1 MTLAMKIVP
10 RFPARVD
17 GSGPITVTKEN
28 GVYTIAYDISGLA
41 AFDLDDATTSFIT
54 IYDADTG
61 TFGKLTIQALI
72 DEIGTNLDP
81 VLASLIGASDGILV
95 KSGSDIESR
104 TITAPAAGITVSN
117 GDGVAGDP
125 TLALANDLAAV
136 EGLATT
142 GLVRRTGSDAWS
154 AGTQVATAEVADDAI
169 TYAKLQN
176 VSATDKL
183 LARVSSGAGNVE
195 EVDFTDFAQSMSAAA
210 AASDARTLLGLTSP
224 ATTTPAALT
233 KTDDTNVTLT
243 LGGTPNTAL
252 LQATSITVGWTGTLG
267 AARLNGNV
275 VQGVTNDT
283 NVTGSI
289 STQTLTLG
297 WTGTLAVARGGT
309 GASTESGARTALGLA
324 IGTDVQAYSAR
335 LTTVAGYTP
344 TKGKLLVG
352 DGTNWN
358 ELPVG
363 TNDYVLTADSIQ
375 SLGMLWKA
383 APGSGGG
390 LSDAYDQF
398 TDGTNVADATGGD
411 TFKFRAGT
419 GVTVTVQSNDGT
431 HGDNLLIGLSAN
443 GVSDATL
450 RQSAALSVI
459 GRSANSTG
467 DVADIAAA
475 NDGEVL
481 RRSGTSLG
489 FGQIATAGL
498 VDNAITYAKLQD
510 ISSSSRIL
518 GRKTSGAGDPEEV
531 TLSELLDFIGSAA
544 QGDILYR
551 GASSWAR
558 LPAGTNGHFLKAQGA
573 GADPAWAAPAVGGLS
588 LITSSTIGSPVAYL
602 EFSLDFTTYSMFKL
616 VAVGASASGTTDSFN
631 LRPYDGA
638 TALGAAW
645 NIFNT
650 VTSSSFYS
658 FDAEIFFNGASPQA
672 LWTYAKGMSASSA
685 NVVAALTAGSSTTSF
700 GALASVPDRIRFY
713 TGSNNIDAGDFYL
726 YGLKRS

>member
-95 KSGSDIESR
+95 KNGSDIESR

-289 STQTLTLG
+289 STQNLTLG

-411 TFKFRAGT
+411 TFKFRAGA

-431 HGDNLLIGLSAN
+431 HGDNLLIALNAVLTAFAGVTVAADKLIYGN
-443 GVSDATL
+443 GTNTFGTSDLTAAGRALLDDTDAAAQRTTL
-450 RQSAALSVI
+450 GVGTGDSPQFTGVNIGHASDTTLTRSAA
-459 GRSANSTG
+459 GRLAVEG
-467 DVADIAAA
+467 VDVALLGVEDQTLT
-475 NDGEVL
+475 G
-481 RRSGTSLG
+481 GTIVTSKSLG
-489 FGQIATAGL
+489 TITTGTVTPDPGDRPLQHYTNGGAHTLAPSSNTGSILLDITNNGSAG
-498 VDNAITYAKLQD
+498 AIT
-510 ISSSSRIL
+510 
-518 GRKTSGAGDPEEV
+518 TSGFTKVSGDPF
-531 TLSELLDFIGSAA
+531 TA
-544 QGDILYR
+544 
-551 GASSWAR
+551 
-558 LPAGTNGHFLKAQGA
+558 TNGHKFRCHISIGGA
-573 GADPAWAAPAVGGLS
+573 GS
-588 LITSSTIGSPVAYL
+588 LLQV
-602 EFSLDFTTYSMFKL
+602 
-616 VAVGASASGTTDSFN
+616 
-631 LRPYDGA
+631 
-638 TALGAAW
+638 
-645 NIFNT
+645 
-650 VTSSSFYS
+650 
-658 FDAEIFFNGASPQA
+658 QA
-672 LWTYAKGMSASSA
+672 LQ
-685 NVVAALTAGSSTTSF
+685 
-700 GALASVPDRIRFY
+700 
-713 TGSNNIDAGDFYL
+713 
-726 YGLKRS
+726 

>member
-81 VLASLIGASDGILV
+81 VLASLIGASDGILA

-267 AARLNGNV
+267 ATRLNGNV

-297 WTGTLAVARGGT
+297 WTGTLSVARGGT

-324 IGTDVQAYSAR
+324 IGSDVQAYSAR

-398 TDGTNVADATGGD
+398 TDGTNVADASGGD

-431 HGDNLLIGLSAN
+431 HGDNLLIGL
-443 GVSDATL
+443 DATL
-450 RQSAALSVI
+450 AALAGVSTSANKLIYADGSDSFVTTDLTSAARSILDDTSVGAI
-459 GRSANSTG
+459 ATTLGLGTG
-467 DVADIAAA
+467 DSPQFTAVNVGHASDTTIARVSAGLISVEGSQVALLGTEDQPLTGGVIVTSK
-475 NDGEVL
+475 DLGTIS
-481 RRSGTSLG
+481 SGTVTPDPGDRPMQKYVNGGAHTLAPTTNVGSVLVTITNNG
-489 FGQIATAGL
+489 SAG
-498 VDNAITYAKLQD
+498 AIT
-510 ISSSSRIL
+510 
-518 GRKTSGAGDPEEV
+518 TSGFTKVDGDSF
-531 TLSELLDFIGSAA
+531 TT
-544 QGDILYR
+544 
-551 GASSWAR
+551 
-558 LPAGTNGHFLKAQGA
+558 TNGHKFRCH
-573 GADPAWAAPAVGGLS
+573 
-588 LITSSTIGSPVAYL
+588 I
-602 EFSLDFTTYSMFKL
+602 SLDD
-616 VAVGASASGTTDSFN
+616 SASLLSVK
-631 LRPYDGA
+631 
-638 TALGAAW
+638 AL
-645 NIFNT
+645 
-650 VTSSSFYS
+650 
-658 FDAEIFFNGASPQA
+658 Q
-672 LWTYAKGMSASSA
+672 
-685 NVVAALTAGSSTTSF
+685 
-700 GALASVPDRIRFY
+700 
-713 TGSNNIDAGDFYL
+713 
-726 YGLKRS
+726 

>member
-17 GSGPITVTKEN
+17 GSGPITVTKSN
-28 GVYTIAYDISGLA
+28 GVYTIAYDLSGLA

-54 IYDADTG
+54 IYDADTE

-81 VLASLIGASDGILV
+81 VLASLIGASDGIIV
-95 KSGSDIESR
+95 KNGSDIESR
-104 TITAPAAGITVSN
+104 TITAPVAGITVSN

-125 TLALANDLAAV
+125 TLALANDLEAV

-243 LGGTPNTAL
+243 LGGTPNMAL

-324 IGTDVQAYSAR
+324 IGSDVQAYSAR

-398 TDGTNVADATGGD
+398 TDGTNVADASGGD

-431 HGDNLLIGLSAN
+431 HGDNLLIALNTVLTAFAGVTVAADKLIYGN
-443 GVSDATL
+443 GTNTFGTSDLTAAGRNLLDDATAADQRTTL
-450 RQSAALSVI
+450 GVGTSDSPQFTGVNIGHASDTTLTRSAA
-459 GRSANSTG
+459 GRLAVEG
-467 DVADIAAA
+467 VDVALLGVEDQTLTGGTIVTSKSLGTITTGTVTPDPGDRPLQHYTNGGAHTLAPSSNTGSILLDIT
-475 NDGEVL
+475 NDG
-481 RRSGTSLG
+481 SAGTV
-489 FGQIATAGL
+489 T
-498 VDNAITYAKLQD
+498 
-510 ISSSSRIL
+510 
-518 GRKTSGAGDPEEV
+518 TSGFTKVSGDSF
-531 TLSELLDFIGSAA
+531 TT
-544 QGDILYR
+544 
-551 GASSWAR
+551 
-558 LPAGTNGHFLKAQGA
+558 TNGHKFRCHISIGN
-573 GADPAWAAPAVGGLS
+573 GGS
-588 LITSSTIGSPVAYL
+588 LLQV
-602 EFSLDFTTYSMFKL
+602 
-616 VAVGASASGTTDSFN
+616 
-631 LRPYDGA
+631 
-638 TALGAAW
+638 
-645 NIFNT
+645 
-650 VTSSSFYS
+650 
-658 FDAEIFFNGASPQA
+658 QA
-672 LWTYAKGMSASSA
+672 MQ
-685 NVVAALTAGSSTTSF
+685 
-700 GALASVPDRIRFY
+700 
-713 TGSNNIDAGDFYL
+713 
-726 YGLKRS
+726 

>member
-28 GVYTIAYDISGLA
+28 GVYTIAYDLSGLA

-81 VLASLIGASDGILV
+81 VLASLIDASDGILV
-95 KSGSDIESR
+95 KNGSDIESR
-104 TITAPAAGITVSN
+104 TITAPVAGITVSN

-324 IGTDVQAYSAR
+324 IGTDVQA
-335 LTTVAGYTP
+335 
-344 TKGKLLVG
+344 
-352 DGTNWN
+352 
-358 ELPVG
+358 
-363 TNDYVLTADSIQ
+363 
-375 SLGMLWKA
+375 
-383 APGSGGG
+383 
-390 LSDAYDQF
+390 
-398 TDGTNVADATGGD
+398 
-411 TFKFRAGT
+411 
-419 GVTVTVQSNDGT
+419 
-431 HGDNLLIGLSAN
+431 
-443 GVSDATL
+443 
-450 RQSAALSVI
+450 
-459 GRSANSTG
+459 
-467 DVADIAAA
+467 
-475 NDGEVL
+475 
-481 RRSGTSLG
+481 
-489 FGQIATAGL
+489 
-498 VDNAITYAKLQD
+498 
-510 ISSSSRIL
+510 
-518 GRKTSGAGDPEEV
+518 
-531 TLSELLDFIGSAA
+531 
-544 QGDILYR
+544 
-551 GASSWAR
+551 
-558 LPAGTNGHFLKAQGA
+558 
-573 GADPAWAAPAVGGLS
+573 
-588 LITSSTIGSPVAYL
+588 
-602 EFSLDFTTYSMFKL
+602 
-616 VAVGASASGTTDSFN
+616 
-631 LRPYDGA
+631 
-638 TALGAAW
+638 
-645 NIFNT
+645 
-650 VTSSSFYS
+650 
-658 FDAEIFFNGASPQA
+658 
-672 LWTYAKGMSASSA
+672 
-685 NVVAALTAGSSTTSF
+685 
-700 GALASVPDRIRFY
+700 
-713 TGSNNIDAGDFYL
+713 
-726 YGLKRS
+726 

>member
-1 MTLAMKIVP
+1 MTAKLINDLPTVDTLSSTDQFIVRDPEGTDVKTKKTTLDALAQYVGANVTGITIEQVSGLQGALDAKQNLDADLTAAAALSTTGIV
-10 RFPARVD
+10 RRDGD
-17 GSGPITVTKEN
+17 GS
-28 GVYTIAYDISGLA
+28 
-41 AFDLDDATTSFIT
+41 
-54 IYDADTG
+54 
-61 TFGKLTIQALI
+61 
-72 DEIGTNLDP
+72 
-81 VLASLIGASDGILV
+81 
-95 KSGSDIESR
+95 
-104 TITAPAAGITVSN
+104 
-117 GDGVAGDP
+117 
-125 TLALANDLAAV
+125 
-136 EGLATT
+136 
-142 GLVRRTGSDAWS
+142 WS

-289 STQTLTLG
+289 STQNLTLG

-324 IGTDVQAYSAR
+324 IGSDVQAYSAR

-363 TNDYVLTADSIQ
+363 ANDYVLTADSIQ

-431 HGDNLLIGLSAN
+431 HGDNLLIALNAVLTAFAGVTVAADKLIYGN
-443 GVSDATL
+443 GTNTFGTSDLTAAGRALLDDADAAAQRATL
-450 RQSAALSVI
+450 
-459 GRSANSTG
+459 G
-467 DVADIAAA
+467 
-475 NDGEVL
+475 
-481 RRSGTSLG
+481 LG
-489 FGQIATAGL
+489 
-498 VDNAITYAKLQD
+498 
-510 ISSSSRIL
+510 S
-518 GRKTSGAGDPEEV
+518 
-531 TLSELLDFIGSAA
+531 
-544 QGDILYR
+544 
-551 GASSWAR
+551 
-558 LPAGTNGHFLKAQGA
+558 
-573 GADPAWAAPAVGGLS
+573 
-588 LITSSTIGSPVAYL
+588 
-602 EFSLDFTTYSMFKL
+602 
-616 VAVGASASGTTDSFN
+616 ASASEFWAGTDAVKPVTADTVADAAARVGLTSGTTINTDCSAGRNFKVTLGHN
-631 LRPYDGA
+631 ATFAKPTNMQDGVVY
-638 TALGAAW
+638 TW
-645 NIFNT
+645 QINQP
-650 VTSSSFYS
+650 SS
-658 FDAEIFFNGASPQA
+658 GGP
-672 LWTYAKGMSASSA
+672 
-685 NVVAALTAGSSTTSF
+685 
-700 GALASVPDRIRFY
+700 Y
-713 TGSNNIDAGDFYL
+713 TGAFNAAFEFPSTPALSTAASTKDLVSAMYDADADVLVAGFRK
-726 YGLKRS
+726 GS